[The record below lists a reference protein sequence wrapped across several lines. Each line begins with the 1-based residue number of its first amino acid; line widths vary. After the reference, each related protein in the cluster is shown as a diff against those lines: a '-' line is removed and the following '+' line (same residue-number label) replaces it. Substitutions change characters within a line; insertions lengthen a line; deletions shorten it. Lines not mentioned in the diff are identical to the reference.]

1 MSLHTQRD
9 LCKAWEKRFRSFL
22 IQRGPGQVGLAR
34 SCFMN
39 CLKWLIQ
46 VKVIFTDWVVGT
58 TIIEVQTGRVLDSTF
73 KIILRY
79 LWRLKHAPTWKHDR
93 NFCKRLV
100 GEPRDRNC
108 FTFWIF
114 VVRYWYVWMLTVLWH
129 QHSASLCCFLILF
142 VWGGDA
148 LLICH
153 GALLIHIS
161 SPITRGLN
169 NILELKK
176 LKLHTFFNP
185 YRAWMVFN
193 ISQWWIGRSF
203 AVSSQPRSRF
213 KWIRPPDLLLATL
226 WGLSCFL
233 GGWVI
238 SEEVQ
243 SSLCSSTAESEY
255 EHQMWWLRKVSSE
268 YDCCFVTVHRRV
280 LRGVRTVVT
289 HHRFHFLFALAQ
301 E

>member
-1 MSLHTQRD
+1 M
-9 LCKAWEKRFRSFL
+9 
-22 IQRGPGQVGLAR
+22 
-34 SCFMN
+34 
-39 CLKWLIQ
+39 
-46 VKVIFTDWVVGT
+46 
-58 TIIEVQTGRVLDSTF
+58 
-73 KIILRY
+73 
-79 LWRLKHAPTWKHDR
+79 
-93 NFCKRLV
+93 
-100 GEPRDRNC
+100 
-108 FTFWIF
+108 
-114 VVRYWYVWMLTVLWH
+114 
-129 QHSASLCCFLILF
+129 
-142 VWGGDA
+142 
-148 LLICH
+148 
-153 GALLIHIS
+153 
-161 SPITRGLN
+161 
-169 NILELKK
+169 KK

-268 YDCCFVTVHRRV
+268 YDCCFVTVHRGV

-289 HHRFHFLFALAQ
+289 HHRFHFCLRWHRSSFDCKKRIGDDVNVFHHHLCFNSLIYSSRKGLLHNVLCSCAHYMWGGQLWAREFRILSNLFKYSLRLTHFLQRPWASIW
-301 E
+301 ERYKNNG